1 MIAEGPIGT
10 ELDRFLEFLEGEGIR
25 YERDVPLSRKTWIRR
40 GGTAS
45 IWLQPSELSEFV
57 RVVAWLQ
64 GSGLPFEVV
73 GGTSN
78 CFFSKDYDPPVVVS
92 TLRMKGLRIEEGQAI
107 CECGYRMSELARWS
121 VENGYEGFEGFIGL
135 PGTAAGAAI
144 NNAGCYGSLVSEVVA
159 GIDLLENGVIRRVL
173 PPEIGYS
180 HRHSRLK
187 SKEMSGVVV
196 SVVFQLRASSDRDAL
211 RRRMEYAQ
219 WHRRT
224 FQEHSF
230 PNLGTVFCHLR
241 WKPFPVAR
249 RLGLAIAERWLRLR
263 EKDPVKL
270 IKARRNL
277 FLRAIGAG
285 DLERYVSEFGFNC
298 FLWKDDGA
306 DEAFERYVRFV
317 RRNTVSGIMEIEWKC
332 GSANVAVPTPVREML

>member
-1 MIAEGPIGT
+1 VIADGQIRAEM
-10 ELDRFLEFLEGEGIR
+10 DRFLEFLERDGIR

-57 RVVAWLQ
+57 RGVAWLQ

-78 CFFSKDYDPPVVVS
+78 CFFSRDYDPPVVVS
-92 TLRMKGLRIEEGQAI
+92 TLRLKGLRIEGGNLV

-144 NNAGCYGSLVSEVVA
+144 NNAGCYGSLVSDVVA
-159 GIDLLENGVIRRVL
+159 GIDLLENGEIRRVL
-173 PPEIGYS
+173 PQEIGYS
-180 HRHSRLK
+180 HRNSRLK

-196 SVVFQLRASSDRDAL
+196 SVVFKLRASQDRDAL
-211 RRRMEYAQ
+211 RRRMEHAQ

-241 WKPFPVAR
+241 WKPLPVVR
-249 RLGLAIAERWLRLR
+249 RVGMALAERWLRLR

-270 IKARRNL
+270 VKARRNL
-277 FLRAIGAG
+277 FLRLVGAG
-285 DLERYVSEFGFNC
+285 ELERYVSEFGFNC
-298 FLWKDDGA
+298 FLWKDEGA
-306 DEAFERYVRFV
+306 DEAFGKYVEFV
-317 RRNTVSGIMEIEWKC
+317 HRKTDSATMEIELKNGKRSGHGGRDE
-332 GSANVAVPTPVREML
+332 GSSA